1 MDTQK
6 RDSMSWLAGCALS
19 VATGSARSAADPVVL
34 RIYFQTPTSHS
45 EPASEA
51 AKPRSNPPPVVGY
64 DMAFLKSLPQR
75 SFKTHTPWYKNPVTF
90 TGPLLRD
97 VLAAAN
103 VKGTLMY
110 ATAID
115 DYRAQIPFSDCLYYD
130 MILAYQIDGE
140 TLTPK
145 NKGPLFLVY
154 PYDSRPELQ
163 SIRFY
168 ERSIWQL
175 KSLRVE

>member
-1 MDTQK
+1 MDAQK
-6 RDSMSWLAGCALS
+6 RNSMSWLAGCALS
-19 VATGSARSAADPVVL
+19 VATGNARSAADPVVL
-34 RIYFQTPTSHS
+34 RIYFQAPTSQA
-45 EPASEA
+45 EPASKA
-51 AKPRSNPPPVVGY
+51 AKPRPTPPPVASY

-97 VLAAAN
+97 VLAAAR

-110 ATAID
+110 AVAID
-115 DYRAQIPFSDCLYYD
+115 DYRAQIPFSDCLHYD
-130 MILAYQIDGE
+130 MILAHQIDEE

-145 NKGPLFLVY
+145 NKGPLFVVY